1 MEIANEQIFEK
12 LFRDHYSLLCN
23 YACRYITDSQVAE
36 DIVQT
41 FFISI
46 WEKKHLTVTQE
57 TFLPYAYRAIRNSC
71 INYYKSEI
79 IKEDFIASLTE
90 EWNLQLDD
98 EDDFIYQKEVQLALQ
113 KLPEKCRKVF
123 LLKCIHLDWKYKEIA
138 EISNISVNIR
148 KISSGGGFPD
158 HERGVKTPDLYFFSI
173 FFLI

>member
-98 EDDFIYQKEVQLALQ
+98 EDDFIYQKKGTVG
-113 KLPEKCRKVF
+113 
-123 LLKCIHLDWKYKEIA
+123 IA
-138 EISNISVNIR
+138 ET
-148 KISSGGGFPD
+148 SGEMQKSLSAKMY
-158 HERGVKTPDLYFFSI
+158 HRIEIQRNS
-173 FFLI
+173 

>member
-23 YACRYITDSQVAE
+23 YACRYITDSQTAE

-57 TFLPYAYRAIRNSC
+57 TF
-71 INYYKSEI
+71 NYYKSEI

-98 EDDFIYQKEVQLALQ
+98 KDDFIYQKEVQLALQ

-123 LLKCIHLDWKYKEIA
+123 LLKCITGLKYKEIA
-138 EISNISVNIR
+138 EISNISVNT
-148 KISSGGGFPD
+148 
-158 HERGVKTPDLYFFSI
+158 VKYHLGEAFRIMKEELKHLTFIFFYFF
-173 FFLI
+173 F

>member
-12 LFRDHYSLLCN
+12 LFRSLTPF
-23 YACRYITDSQVAE
+23 YVTMPA
-36 DIVQT
+36 DISLTVRLLEILVQT

-57 TFLPYAYRAIRNSC
+57 TFLPYAFRAIRNSC

-98 EDDFIYQKEVQLALQ
+98 KDDFIYQKEVQLALQ

-123 LLKCIHLDWKYKEIA
+123 LLKCITGLKYKEIA
-138 EISNISVNIR
+138 EISNISVNT
-148 KISSGGGFPD
+148 
-158 HERGVKTPDLYFFSI
+158 VKYHLGEAFRIMKEELKHLTFI
-173 FFLI
+173 FFLFFF

>member
-98 EDDFIYQKEVQLALQ
+98 EDDFIYQKRYSWHCRNFRRNA
-113 KLPEKCRKVF
+113 EKSFC
-123 LLKCIHLDWKYKEIA
+123 
-138 EISNISVNIR
+138 
-148 KISSGGGFPD
+148 
-158 HERGVKTPDLYFFSI
+158 
-173 FFLI
+173 